1 MTERSVFQ
9 DLNDEVTAS
18 RQEASGPF
26 LLKDFVNQQALDY
39 PSPRKFAHDVA
50 KAYVLQALALDID
63 PDDLFITTLY
73 IDAWDEG
80 DQRANIAS
88 SMTLTDALMRNWQQ
102 QGDGSL
108 FSHLGTLE
116 AFRVE
121 GYPTVISEAPLPL
134 DNCFAYEAI
143 YRKTTPQRFSSDTQ
157 VRLDPKQF
165 KHFAWEAD
173 LQANYLRH
181 LKNFWRL
188 HERDYNLLIK
198 ASVLRAAF
206 VQHEEGSLTLNDKY
220 MVLRALGL
228 EVSTTWETL
237 TYQAFEQAAL
247 DQHVVSIRELLVY
260 RYTASDIIVF
270 KDEQSGRLLVYIPG
284 NSSPLQG
291 FEDMAAF
298 CDWFALQC
306 RFTQR
311 RTVLEGHFKA
321 EDDPDGIF
329 VSGLKTALLGLG
341 AFPSWHVGNYSRW
354 NPHDEISLG
363 PALHPWPFT
372 HFKNSLKSRLQSDA
386 VRLIR
391 SRAAYNQE
399 VAGEVLSTALTVTSI
414 VAMAIPALWLPV
426 ATMSAALIGLGAD
439 EVVNGTVEDQA
450 QGKRRIVFGILNAV
464 PATLELAKAAGAAAR
479 VGDTVTPGAADEIGQ
494 KANTLTPQEKLEN
507 ATTAEQ
513 QEQEI
518 ARQREERANESADE
532 RMARRA
538 HEETQR
544 QARANLHAQT
554 FDSVKAFGIEPDG
567 LRSLSPQLRD
577 ELAKF
582 EYNGPLGEGG
592 KWVVDDFGA
601 VYQETDAASGVL
613 TRYARV
619 HAKVYRVERIE
630 RAGQYRIV
638 SPYEA
643 DIQGP
648 YIKRL
653 KGFYSDIDVKPG
665 LRGGESFIEVTAQAE
680 PLPERV
686 KPGITLVRAHPPV
699 QIEVPLDGIEVR
711 PAFEEEQQIDTYYA
725 MNSAEGTRVTF
736 DADIG
741 GWKSYDGKVHWLN
754 NKGVWKQGSVKS
766 FLAAR
771 ASLRFGVRYEI
782 YMFPRIPGVSQEAR
796 AINREVHQIWLG
808 ERGPRGELIE
818 TMKTNIRANPG
829 LKFTLHLD
837 VDNAAF
843 TGELDRLK
851 QAFAEFPNM
860 VVSELRDEPFFFKF
874 LTDNET
880 VVPYRYFRSGTGQ
893 NLAAASDILRYRL
906 IHEYGGL
913 YMDCD
918 DVMVGAFEDAEL
930 YAGPDD
936 VLTGG
941 AVSSPRMGFYGPGNS
956 HFASHAGN
964 PVLQEIQQAAYRRWI
979 NEIDALRE
987 LESSRGLNADG
998 TNPYM
1003 RKIFAISGPQM
1014 FLDTLKRVRPDYADL
1029 LDDVLK
1035 PKAGMRSLAYLEFR
1049 DAAVDFYAP
1058 FGRRLKI
1065 RAGAENSW
1073 SATVGQAGN

>member
-1 MTERSVFQ
+1 MTERHIFQ
-9 DLNDEVTAS
+9 DFSNEVTAS
-18 RQEASGPF
+18 RHETGEPL
-26 LLKDFVNQQALDY
+26 LLKDFVSQQAVDY
-39 PSPRKFAHDVA
+39 PSPRKFSHDVA
-50 KAYVLQALALDID
+50 KAYVLQMLELDID
-63 PDDLFITTLY
+63 PDELFITTLY

-116 AFRVE
+116 DFRLE
-121 GYPTVISEAPLPL
+121 GYPTVIAEAPLPL
-134 DNCFAYEAI
+134 DDCFAYEAI

-157 VRLDPKQF
+157 VRLDPKSF
-165 KHFAWEAD
+165 KRFAWEVD
-173 LQANYLRH
+173 LQAKYLKH
-181 LKNFWRL
+181 LNEFWRS
-188 HERDYNLLIK
+188 HERGYNLLIK
-198 ASVLRAAF
+198 ASMLRAAF
-206 VQHEEGSLTLNDKY
+206 VQHEEGSLTLSDKQ
-220 MVLRALGL
+220 MVLRAMGL
-228 EVSTTWETL
+228 PASSAWETL
-237 TYQAFEQAAL
+237 TYEVFEQGAL
-247 DQHVVSIRELLVY
+247 DQEIVSIRELLVY

-270 KDEQSGRLLVYIPG
+270 KDEQSGRLVVYIPG
-284 NSSPLQG
+284 NSSPLHG

-329 VSGLKTALLGLG
+329 VSGLKTVLLGLG

-354 NPHDEISLG
+354 NPHDEITLG
-363 PALHPWPFT
+363 PAIHPWPFT
-372 HFKNSLKSRLQSDA
+372 HFKNNLKSRLQSDA
-386 VRLIR
+386 LRLIR
-391 SRAAYNQE
+391 SRAAYNQAL
-399 VAGEVLSTALTVTSI
+399 AGEVLSTALTVTSI
-414 VAMAIPALWLPV
+414 VAMAVPALWLPV
-426 ATMSAALIGLGAD
+426 AAMSAALIGLGAD
-439 EVVNGTVEDQA
+439 EVANSTVEDQA
-450 QGKRRIVFGILNAV
+450 QGKRRIIFGILNAV
-464 PATLELAKAAGAAAR
+464 PATLEIAKVAGAAAR
-479 VGDTVTPGAADEIGQ
+479 IGDAVAPGAADEIGQ
-494 KANTLTPQEKLEN
+494 KASTLTPQEQVEN
-507 ATTAEQ
+507 AATTEQ
-513 QEQEI
+513 LEQEL
-518 ARQREERANESADE
+518 ANQREEHASESTDE
-532 RMARRA
+532 RRVRRE
-538 HEETQR
+538 HEEAQR
-544 QARANLHAQT
+544 LARAKLHAQT

-567 LRSLSPQLRD
+567 LRSLSPQLRE

-582 EYNGPLGEGG
+582 EYNAPLGDGG

-601 VYQETDAASGVL
+601 VYQETDEASGAIR
-613 TRYARV
+613 RYARV
-619 HAKVYRVERIE
+619 HAKLYRVERIE
-630 RAGQYRIV
+630 RAGQYRII
-638 SPYEA
+638 SSNEA
-643 DIQGP
+643 NIEGP
-648 YIKRL
+648 YLKRL

-665 LRGGESFIEVTAQAE
+665 LRGGESLIEVAPDTE
-680 PLPERV
+680 PAPDVL
-686 KPGITLVRAHPPV
+686 KPGITLVRAHPLV
-699 QIEVPLDGIEVR
+699 QIEVPMDGIEIR

-725 MNSAEGTRVTF
+725 MNTARGTRVTF

-766 FLAAR
+766 FLAVR
-771 ASLRFGVRYEI
+771 SSLRFGVRYEV
-782 YMFPRIPGVSQEAR
+782 YTFPRIPGISQEAR

-808 ERGPRGELIE
+808 TQGPRTGLID
-818 TMKTNIRANPG
+818 TMKANIRANPS

-860 VVSELRDEPFFFKF
+860 AVSELGDEPFFSRF
-874 LTDNET
+874 LTDDET
-880 VVPYRYFRSGTGQ
+880 VVPYRYFRSGQGQ

-906 IHEYGGL
+906 IHEYGGI

-918 DVMVGAFEDAEL
+918 DVMVGSFEAVEL
-930 YAGPDD
+930 NAGPDD

-979 NEIDALRE
+979 DEIDALRE
-987 LESSRGLNADG
+987 LEASRTVGADG

-1014 FLDTLKRVRPDYADL
+1014 FLDTLKRLRADYADL

-1035 PKAGMRSLAYLEFR
+1035 PRAGMRSLTYLEFR
-1049 DAAVDFYAP
+1049 DAAIDFYAP

-1073 SATVGQAGN
+1073 SSTAAQASH

>member
-1 MTERSVFQ
+1 MTERRIFQ
-9 DLNDEVTAS
+9 DFSNEVTAS
-18 RQEASGPF
+18 RREAGEPF
-26 LLKDFVNQQALDY
+26 LLKDFVSQQAVDY

-50 KAYVLQALALDID
+50 KAYVLQMLELDID
-63 PDDLFITTLY
+63 PDELFITTLY
-73 IDAWDEG
+73 IDARDQG

-88 SMTLTDALMRNWQQ
+88 SMTLTDALVRNWQQ

-116 AFRVE
+116 DFRLE
-121 GYPTVISEAPLPL
+121 GYPTVIAEEPLAL
-134 DNCFAYEAI
+134 DDCFAYEAI

-157 VRLDPKQF
+157 VRLDPKSF
-165 KHFAWEAD
+165 KHFAWQVD
-173 LQANYLRH
+173 LQAKYQRH
-181 LKNFWRL
+181 LKNFWRA
-188 HERDYNLLIK
+188 HERGYNLLIK
-198 ASVLRAAF
+198 ASILRAAF
-206 VQHEEGSLTLNDKY
+206 VQYEEGSLTLGDKQ
-220 MVLRALGL
+220 MVLKAMGL
-228 EVSTTWETL
+228 PASSAWETL
-237 TYQAFEQAAL
+237 TYQVFEQGAL
-247 DQHVVSIRELLVY
+247 DQQVVSIRELLVY
-260 RYTASDIIVF
+260 RYTASDIVVF
-270 KDEQSGRLLVYIPG
+270 KDEQSGRLVVYIPG
-284 NSSPLQG
+284 NSSPLHG
-291 FEDMAAF
+291 FEDMPAF

-329 VSGLKTALLGLG
+329 VSGLKTVLLGLG

-354 NPHDEISLG
+354 NPHDEITLG
-363 PALHPWPFT
+363 PAIRPWPFT
-372 HFKNSLKSRLQSDA
+372 HFKNNLKSRLQSDA
-386 VRLIR
+386 LRLIR
-391 SRAAYNQE
+391 SRAAYNQAL
-399 VAGEVLSTALTVTSI
+399 AGEVLSTALTVTSI
-414 VAMAIPALWLPV
+414 VAMAVPALWLPV
-426 ATMSAALIGLGAD
+426 AAMSAALIGLGAD
-439 EVVNGTVEDQA
+439 EVANGTVEDQA
-450 QGKRRIVFGILNAV
+450 QGKRRIIFGILNAV
-464 PATLELAKAAGAAAR
+464 PATLEIAKSAGAAAR
-479 VGDTVTPGAADEIGQ
+479 VGETVAPGAADEIGQ
-494 KANTLTPQEKLEN
+494 KASTLTPQQQLEN
-507 ATTAEQ
+507 AATTEQ
-513 QEQEI
+513 LEQEL
-518 ARQREERANESADE
+518 ASQREEHASESTDE
-532 RMARRA
+532 RRVRRE
-538 HEETQR
+538 HEEAQR
-544 QARANLHAQT
+544 QARAKLHAQT
-554 FDSVKAFGIEPDG
+554 FDRVKAFGIEPDG
-567 LRSLSPQLRD
+567 LRSLSPQLRE

-582 EYNGPLGEGG
+582 EYNAPLGDGG

-601 VYQETDAASGVL
+601 VYQETDEASGAI

-619 HAKVYRVERIE
+619 HAKLYRVERIE
-630 RAGQYRIV
+630 RAGQYRII
-638 SPYEA
+638 SANEA
-643 DIQGP
+643 NIEGP
-648 YIKRL
+648 YLKRL

-665 LRGGESFIEVTAQAE
+665 LRGGESFIDVVPEAE
-680 PLPERV
+680 PMPDVV

-699 QIEVPLDGIEVR
+699 QIEVPMDGIEIR

-725 MNSAEGTRVTF
+725 MNTAKGTRVTF

-771 ASLRFGVRYEI
+771 SSLRYGVRYEI
-782 YMFPRIPGVSQEAR
+782 YTFPRIPGISQEAR

-808 ERGPRGELIE
+808 AQGPRAGLIE
-818 TMKTNIRANPG
+818 TMKANIRANPS

-860 VVSELRDEPFFFKF
+860 AVSELGDEPFFSRF
-874 LTDNET
+874 LTDDET
-880 VVPYRYFRSGTGQ
+880 VVPYRYFRSGQGQ

-906 IHEYGGL
+906 IHEYGGI

-918 DVMVGAFEDAEL
+918 DVMVESFEAAEL
-930 YAGPDD
+930 NAGPDD

-987 LESSRGLNADG
+987 LEGSRTVGADG

-1014 FLDTLKRVRPDYADL
+1014 FLDTLKRLRPDYADL

-1035 PKAGMRSLAYLEFR
+1035 PRAGMRSLTYLEFR
-1049 DAAVDFYAP
+1049 DAAIDFYAP

-1073 SATVGQAGN
+1073 TSTAVQASH